1 MASQPPTTYPG
12 KPLPFP
18 EDLNIQGI
26 CLSSF
31 PAAPLP
37 QEEDNG
43 PHPLQDTHT
52 PRSLLCSLLQAMQG
66 TGQSPAFLFQPQRF
80 GRNTQGSWNNEW
92 LSPVAGEGLS
102 SQFWSLATPQ
112 RFRKK

>member
-1 MASQPPTTYPG
+1 MDSRPVAMLLVLLLPITDWGHAEGPG
-12 KPLPFP
+12 GQEEGDQILV
-18 EDLNIQGI
+18 
-26 CLSSF
+26 
-31 PAAPLP
+31 
-37 QEEDNG
+37 EEDNG